1 MLHPFFTVLLVA
13 EALYGVDIETDTS
26 VDGLDP
32 AVSRVL
38 AVALSSE
45 AEGDVI
51 FTGEE
56 AGILAAVDHHLSELP
71 PGILVSWNGAAF
83 DLPFL
88 ADRAR
93 WAGVEL
99 GLELKWDGSLHRPG
113 RLPLPGHAG
122 AYRARW
128 YGHAHLDA
136 YRAWRSLSEPD
147 VPCGLKAVARKLGL
161 DVVDVDDKRRI
172 HAMGLAA
179 LRRYVASDATLAR
192 RLAALRWPEIAPF
205 VDVAV

>member
-1 MLHPFFTVLLVA
+1 MAV
-13 EALYGVDIETDTS
+13 ALYGVDIETDTS

-38 AVALSSE
+38 AVAVSSE
-45 AEGDVI
+45 IDGDVI
-51 FTGEE
+51 FTGAE
-56 AGILAAVDHHLSELP
+56 AGILSAVDQHLAELP
-71 PGILVSWNGAAF
+71 AGVIVSWNGAAF

-99 GLELKWDGSLHRPG
+99 GLELRWDGSLHRPG
-113 RLPLPGHAG
+113 RLPLPGHGG

-128 YGHAHLDA
+128 YDHAHVDA
-136 YRAWRSLSEPD
+136 YRAWRALSDPG
-147 VPCGLKAVARKLGL
+147 VPCGLKAVARVAGL

-172 HAMGLAA
+172 HRLGLAA
-179 LRRYVASDATLAR
+179 LRRYVASDAALTR
-192 RLAALRWPEIAPF
+192 RLATLRWPEVARFIDTDGLAP
-205 VDVAV
+205 AV